1 MNKSIISLA
10 ILASASV
17 SAQQTL
23 FEVQSYNTPMALEI
37 HQQSQTTLSSS
48 HFEIAL
54 STHSLAIP
62 IKGNMVSFTKQNASI
77 STSGNTVWIGNN
89 QNGDTVTLVQS
100 PMGVTGTIRSDNT
113 LFKIA
118 PTQNGEHTITEID
131 EKHIPNEHH
140 EEFSESVQTH
150 PTALNFNSVIETDF
164 TANATAATSDIKLL
178 VVYTSAA
185 KSKVTDINSLID
197 LAITE
202 TNTGYSNSGV
212 NATVSLAHKA
222 QVTYTEA
229 SNSST
234 DLTRLAATNDGYMD
248 EVHTLRDQY
257 AADVVVLVNDVNGY
271 CGQADAIGA
280 NASSAFVI
288 VDYDCATGYYS
299 FGHEIGHL
307 QGARHNPEND
317 PTTTPYAF
325 GHGYQ
330 DPQSRWRTVMAYNCT
345 SGCTR
350 INYWSNPNKTYN
362 GDVMGTTTKSDNAR
376 ALNLTSPAM
385 ASFRTG
391 VVLPPEVTALENN
404 TAIAISGAKD
414 SETSYTFSVPAGA
427 SNISIS
433 TSAGTGDAD
442 IYVKRGSTASKSNYD
457 CRPYESGNVENCP
470 LTQSGEYS
478 IMVSGYAAYSGVNLI
493 GSYQLGGTTLPI
505 TVSESNLSDAKSGWK
520 YFTVDAPANATSIKA
535 VLSGGT
541 GDADIYIRKGS
552 QPITSSY
559 DCRSWNTGN
568 SESCE
573 TAITTE
579 STWHVGVNAYAAYT
593 AANLEITVN

>member
-1 MNKSIISLA
+1 MKKTIISLA
-10 ILASASV
+10 ILACAGV
-17 SAQQTL
+17 NAQQAL
-23 FEVQSYNTPMALEI
+23 FEVESYNVPMALKS
-37 HQQSQTTLSSS
+37 HQQSQT
-48 HFEIAL
+48 IL
-54 STHSLAIP
+54 STTQFSLVISTSSLAIP
-62 IKGNMVSFTKQNASI
+62 IKGNMVTFEKKSASI
-77 STSGNTVWIGNN
+77 SNSGNTIWLGSN
-89 QNGDTVTLVQS
+89 QNSDKVTLVQS
-100 PMGVTGTIRSDNT
+100 PIGVTGTIRFENN

-118 PTQNGEHTITEID
+118 PTGNGDHLITEINEQNIPD
-131 EKHIPNEHH
+131 EHQEG
-140 EEFSESVQTH
+140 FSETVQTN
-150 PTALNFNSVIETDF
+150 PIALNFNEIINNDITSSV
-164 TANATAATSDIKLL
+164 ANSDIKLL

-185 KSKVTDINSLID
+185 KSKVADINSLID

-212 NATVSLAHKA
+212 NANVSLVHKA
-222 QVTYTEA
+222 QVNYTEA
-229 SNSST
+229 SDSST

-280 NASSAFVI
+280 NAASAFVI

-317 PTTTPYAF
+317 PTTTPYSF

-330 DPQSRWRTVMAYNCT
+330 DPQSRWRSVMAYNCN

-362 GDVMGTTTKSDNAR
+362 GDVMGTTAKSDNAR

-385 ASFRTG
+385 ANFRTG
-391 VVLPPEVTALENN
+391 VVVPPAVTALENN
-404 TAIAISGAKD
+404 QGTSINGAKG
-414 SETSYTFSVPAGA
+414 SATSYTFSVPAGA

-433 TSAGTGDAD
+433 TSGGTGDAD
-442 IYVKRGSTASKSNYD
+442 IYVKLGSTASTGNYD
-457 CRPYESGNVENCP
+457 CRPYETGNVENCP

-478 IMVSGYAAYSGVNLI
+478 IMVSGYAAYSNVNLI
-493 GSYQLGGTTLPI
+493 GSYQLGGTSLPI
-505 TVSESNLSDAKSGWK
+505 VISETNLSDAKSGWK
-520 YFTVDAPANATSIKA
+520 YFTVEAPENATSIKA
-535 VLSGGT
+535 ILSGGT
-541 GDADIYIRKGS
+541 GDADIYIRKGA
-552 QPITSSY
+552 QPTTNSY

-568 SESCE
+568 GESCE
-573 TAITTE
+573 KSITAK
-579 STWHVGVNAYAAYT
+579 STWYVGVNAYAAYT
-593 AANLEITVN
+593 AANLEITVK

>member
-1 MNKSIISLA
+1 MKKTLISLA
-10 ILASASV
+10 ILASAGV
-17 SAQQTL
+17 QAEQAL
-23 FEVQSYNTPMALEI
+23 FEVESYHAPMALES
-37 HQQSQTTLSSS
+37 HQNSQTILSSS
-48 HFEIAL
+48 QFVISE
-54 STHSLAIP
+54 STTSLDIP
-62 IKGNMVSFTKQNASI
+62 IKGTLVTFEKQSAST
-77 STSGNTVWIGNN
+77 SNSGNTIWIGQN

-100 PMGVTGTIRSDNT
+100 ILGVTGTIRYENN

-118 PTQNGEHTITEID
+118 PTNFNNHIITEIN
-131 EKHIPNEHH
+131 EKNIPNEHH
-140 EEFSESVQTH
+140 EGFTESVQTH
-150 PTALNFNSVIETDF
+150 PIELNFNEVINTDI
-164 TANATAATSDIKLL
+164 TSSSTEAVSDIKLL

-185 KSKVTDINSLID
+185 KSKVADINSLID
-197 LAITE
+197 LAISE
-202 TNTGYSNSGV
+202 TNTGYTNSGV
-212 NATVSLAHKA
+212 NAKVSLVHKA
-222 QVTYTEA
+222 QVSYTEA

-280 NASSAFVI
+280 NAASAFVI

-330 DPQSRWRTVMAYNCT
+330 DPQSRWRTVMAYNCN

-362 GDVMGTTTKSDNAR
+362 GDVMGTTAKNDNAR
-376 ALNLTSPAM
+376 VLNLTSPTM
-385 ASFRTG
+385 ANFRTG
-391 VVLPPEVTALENN
+391 TVTPPSVTVLENN
-404 TAIAISGAKD
+404 QAISINGAKG
-414 SETSYTFSVPAGA
+414 SETSYSFSVPAGA

-433 TSAGTGDAD
+433 TSGGTGDAD
-442 IYVKRGSTASKSNYD
+442 IYVKRGSTASKGNYD
-457 CRPYESGNVENCP
+457 CRPYESGNVETCP

-478 IMVSGYAAYSGVNLI
+478 IMVSGYAAYSNVNLV
-493 GSYQLGGTTLPI
+493 GSYQLGGTSLPI
-505 TVSESNLSDAKSGWK
+505 VISENNLSDTKNGWK
-520 YFTVDAPANATSIKA
+520 YFTVEAPANATSIKA

-541 GDADIYIRKGS
+541 GDADVYIRKGA
-552 QPITSSY
+552 QPTTTSY

-568 SESCE
+568 GESCE
-573 TAITTE
+573 KSNTAQ
-579 STWHVGVNAYAAYT
+579 STWHIGVHAYAAYSG
-593 AANLEITVN
+593 ANLEITAQ